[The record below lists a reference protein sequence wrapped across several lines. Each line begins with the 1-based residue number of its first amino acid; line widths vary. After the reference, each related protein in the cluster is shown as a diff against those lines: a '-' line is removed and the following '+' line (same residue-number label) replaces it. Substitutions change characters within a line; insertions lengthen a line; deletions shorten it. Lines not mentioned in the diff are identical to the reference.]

1 MLKELSIRNFA
12 IIDDL
17 HIDFSDGLT
26 ILSGETGAGK
36 SIILNAVNLLLGSR
50 ASAELVRTGA
60 ESAELEALFQISS
73 TSSVAQIMSTNGY
86 DPGEG
91 LLIRRL
97 ISRSDSNRVYVNGRL
112 ATIGLLTAITENL
125 ASISGQHV
133 HQGLLKEDQHL
144 LILDQFGSLTAQ
156 RRKVTDDYHQILPLI
171 DKLNRLNS
179 TRQREAEHR
188 KLLAFQKNEIT
199 AAGLAPG
206 EDAELEQER
215 LRLKNAEALYQTV
228 HSSIEELYG
237 ASGSVIERLSE
248 VKKNLETAGR
258 IDSQLKTKAET
269 LASASFQIEDL
280 TDELRSHLNLIQ
292 MDDQRLE
299 AVEERLDVLNKLKR
313 KYGGSLEA
321 VSSQLETIEAELSEV
336 ENIGKQ
342 IEKIEEQLIKL
353 HDQLARR
360 ALKLSQKRNET
371 AKDLA
376 QKVVEELGSL
386 KMSQTEF
393 KAVLYPLAAD
403 EKTNPY
409 LTAKNYCMTESGIDR
424 ASFMIAP
431 NPGEELKPL
440 ASIASGGELSR
451 VVLALKAI
459 LAESDAVETIVFDEV
474 DAGIGGGTAE
484 VVGRKLS
491 DLARHHQIICIT
503 HLPQIA
509 KFGEHHF
516 RISKHVDDG
525 RTKTA
530 IQPLSREDR
539 TKEIARMLGGEKI
552 TQTTLD
558 HAREL
563 MEKNVNR

>member
-60 ESAELEALFQISS
+60 EGAELEALFQISS

-144 LILDQFGSLTAQ
+144 LILDQFGSLTAR
-156 RRKVTDDYHQILPLI
+156 RRKVTDGYHQILPLI

-179 TRQREAEHR
+179 TRQRQDEHR
-188 KLLAFQKNEIT
+188 KLLAFQRNEIT

-258 IDSQLKTKAET
+258 IDSQLQTKAET

-299 AVEERLDVLNKLKR
+299 AVEERLDVINRLKR

-342 IEKIEEQLIKL
+342 IQKIEEQLIKL
-353 HDQLARR
+353 HDQVARR

-376 QKVVEELGSL
+376 RKVVEELGSL

-424 ASFMIAP
+424 VAFMIAP

-509 KFGEHHF
+509 KFGENHF
-516 RISKHVDDG
+516 SISKHVDDG

-563 MEKNVNR
+563 MGK

>member
-1 MLKELSIRNFA
+1 
-12 IIDDL
+12 
-17 HIDFSDGLT
+17 
-26 ILSGETGAGK
+26 
-36 SIILNAVNLLLGSR
+36 
-50 ASAELVRTGA
+50 
-60 ESAELEALFQISS
+60 
-73 TSSVAQIMSTNGY
+73 
-86 DPGEG
+86 
-91 LLIRRL
+91 
-97 ISRSDSNRVYVNGRL
+97 
-112 ATIGLLTAITENL
+112 
-125 ASISGQHV
+125 
-133 HQGLLKEDQHL
+133 
-144 LILDQFGSLTAQ
+144 
-156 RRKVTDDYHQILPLI
+156 
-171 DKLNRLNS
+171 
-179 TRQREAEHR
+179 
-188 KLLAFQKNEIT
+188 
-199 AAGLAPG
+199 
-206 EDAELEQER
+206 
-215 LRLKNAEALYQTV
+215 
-228 HSSIEELYG
+228 
-237 ASGSVIERLSE
+237 
-248 VKKNLETAGR
+248 
-258 IDSQLKTKAET
+258 
-269 LASASFQIEDL
+269 
-280 TDELRSHLNLIQ
+280 
-292 MDDQRLE
+292 
-299 AVEERLDVLNKLKR
+299 
-313 KYGGSLEA
+313 
-321 VSSQLETIEAELSEV
+321 
-336 ENIGKQ
+336 
-342 IEKIEEQLIKL
+342 
-353 HDQLARR
+353 
-360 ALKLSQKRNET
+360 
-371 AKDLA
+371 
-376 QKVVEELGSL
+376 VVEELGSL

-516 RISKHVDDG
+516 SISKHVDDG

-563 MEKNVNR
+563 MEK